1 MIIGARSR
9 RILLYSTKLRAI
21 LIRLAT
27 ILLLTACS
35 DSSRPSLSMTL
46 GGIVTVEPDDVPVS
60 VKARDRLLFLAV
72 VQHPDGVKDLS
83 IFGSRE
89 KRCSQGIVGSL
100 QSIGFTDSDEIEG
113 SIPTRAVAH
122 WSDGFAQAVC
132 STRRKLER
140 WQISAFAQAEHDSG
154 ESLTTGPVTIG
165 TGLAPFQALWVWD
178 ELWVTD

>member
-1 MIIGARSR
+1 
-9 RILLYSTKLRAI
+9 
-21 LIRLAT
+21 
-27 ILLLTACS
+27 
-35 DSSRPSLSMTL
+35 MTL

-72 VQHPDGVKDLS
+72 VQHRDGVKDLS
-83 IFGSRE
+83 IFGSGG

-132 STRRKLER
+132 ST
-140 WQISAFAQAEHDSG
+140 
-154 ESLTTGPVTIG
+154 
-165 TGLAPFQALWVWD
+165 
-178 ELWVTD
+178 

>member
-1 MIIGARSR
+1 MIAED
-9 RILLYSTKLRAI
+9 IL
-21 LIRLAT
+21 
-27 ILLLTACS
+27 
-35 DSSRPSLSMTL
+35 
-46 GGIVTVEPDDVPVS
+46 
-60 VKARDRLLFLAV
+60 VKAENVSKKFCRDLKRSLWY
-72 VQHPDGVKDLS
+72 GVKDLS
-83 IFGSRE
+83 IFGSGG

-165 TGLAPFQALWVWD
+165 TGLAPFQAVWVWD